1 MQNNLLVL
9 DASIAIKWFHGEPD
23 SEAAERIR
31 DRIVNGELRIMVPPL
46 FFYEVANALTCKAGS
61 EVDAIMAAHKVLTSL
76 PFQVV
81 EVIYS
86 LLTDAIH
93 IAHRHHLSVYD
104 AIYVAL
110 AISTGGTLLT
120 ADERLARLIGGPTVQ
135 LLKEYEK

>member
-31 DRIVNGELRIMVPPL
+31 DRIVNRELRIVVPSL

-61 EVDAIMAAHKVLTSL
+61 EVNAILEAHKVLTGL
-76 PFQVV
+76 PLQIV
-81 EVIYS
+81 EVINS
-86 LLTDAIH
+86 VLADAIQV
-93 IAHRHHLSVYD
+93 AHRHHLSIYD

-110 AISTGGTLLT
+110 AMSIDGILLT
-120 ADERLARLIGGPTVQ
+120 ADEKLARLVGTPTVQ
-135 LLKEYEK
+135 LLKDYQ